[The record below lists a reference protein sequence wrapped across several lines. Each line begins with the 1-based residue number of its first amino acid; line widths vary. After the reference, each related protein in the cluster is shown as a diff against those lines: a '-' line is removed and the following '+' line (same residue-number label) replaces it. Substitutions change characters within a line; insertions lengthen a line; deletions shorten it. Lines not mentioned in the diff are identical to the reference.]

1 MKSFKQFFVE
11 REEGKAVAFAYG
23 RFNPPTIGHEKLID
37 TVIQTAKAH
46 GADYFIIPS
55 KSSAKQTPAERK
67 KNPLSLQERTA
78 ILKYMVPNPDAIVDF
93 GATFIDAL
101 KKFQEM
107 GYTTV
112 YHIAGS
118 DREQSFMIPV
128 NKYNGKPDQSGNIP
142 FHFQDYVFISAG
154 QRDPD
159 SEGVEGM
166 SASKLR
172 QLAVDGDYET
182 FKTGMSQSVPDNLKK
197 QAFETIRKMSTK
209 Q

>member
-1 MKSFKQFFVE
+1 MKSFKQFFTE
-11 REEGKAVAFAYG
+11 KENEKAVAFAYG
-23 RFNPPTIGHEKLID
+23 RFNPPTIGHEKLIN
-37 TVIQTAKAH
+37 TVVQTAKAN

-67 KNPLSLQERTA
+67 KNPLSLEERTN
-78 ILKYMVPNPDAIVDF
+78 ILKHVVPNPDAVVDF
-93 GATFIDAL
+93 GATFVDAL

-107 GYTTV
+107 GYTKV

-142 FHFQDYVFISAG
+142 FQFDSYSFVSAG

-172 QLAVDGDYET
+172 QLAIEGDYET
-182 FKTGMSQSVPDNLKK
+182 FETGMSKEVPEDLKK
-197 QAFETIRKMSTK
+197 QAFETIRKMSIK

>member
-1 MKSFKQFFVE
+1 MKSFKQFFIE
-11 REEGKAVAFAYG
+11 KEDGKAVAFAYG

-37 TVIQTAKAH
+37 TVVQTAKKY

-55 KSSAKQTPAERK
+55 KSSAKQRPAERK
-67 KNPLSLQERTA
+67 KNPLSLEERRA
-78 ILKYMVPNPDAIVDF
+78 ILKHMVPNPDAIVDF

-107 GYTTV
+107 GYTKV

-142 FHFQDYVFISAG
+142 FQFDSYNFVSAG

-172 QLAVDGDYET
+172 QLAVEGDYET
-182 FKTGMSQSVPDNLKK
+182 FKTGMSDSVPEDLKK
-197 QAFETIRKMSTK
+197 QAFETIRKRSIK
-209 Q
+209 P

>member
-1 MKSFKQFFVE
+1 MKTFKQFFI
-11 REEGKAVAFAYG
+11 EEKEKSVAFAYG
-23 RFNPPTIGHEKLID
+23 RFNPPTIGHEKLIE
-37 TVIQTAKAH
+37 TVINTAAKH
-46 GADYFIIPS
+46 GADYFIVPS

-67 KNPLSLQERTA
+67 KNPLSLEERTK
-78 ILKYMVPNPDAIVDF
+78 ILKYIVSDSKAVANF
-93 GATFIDAL
+93 GTTFIDTL

-107 GYTTV
+107 GYTKV

-118 DREQSFMIPV
+118 DREQSFMTVI
-128 NKYNGKPDQSGNIP
+128 NKYNGKADQSGEIP
-142 FHFQDYVFISAG
+142 FHFDSYTFVSAG

-172 QLAVDGDYET
+172 QLAVEGDYNT
-182 FKTGMSQSVPDNLKK
+182 FQTGMSDKVPNNLKK
-197 QAFETIRKMSTK
+197 QTFQIIRKMSLK

>member
-142 FHFQDYVFISAG
+142 FQDYVFISAG

>member
-1 MKSFKQFFVE
+1 MKSFKQFFIE
-11 REEGKAVAFAYG
+11 KEEKAVAFAYG
-23 RFNPPTIGHEKLID
+23 RFNPPTIGHEKLIN
-37 TVIQTAKAH
+37 TVVQAAKTN

-67 KNPLSLQERTA
+67 KNPLSLEERTS
-78 ILKYMVPNPDAIVDF
+78 ILKHVVPNPNAVVDF
-93 GATFIDAL
+93 GATFVDAL

-107 GYTTV
+107 GYTKV

-118 DREQSFMIPV
+118 DREESFMNVV

-142 FHFQDYVFISAG
+142 VQLDSYNFVSAG

-182 FKTGMSQSVPDNLKK
+182 FKTGMSENVPEELKRQS
-197 QAFETIRKMSTK
+197 FETIRKMSAK